1 MLSDRVGYGLI
12 VYGIFILVTTGTL
25 PTGLLQDY
33 AEAFGFS
40 PAVLSLVAASTT
52 FGVTIAV
59 FAFGNLS
66 DRIGRR
72 PVLIPGV
79 AAGAGCLVLY
89 FLVQGSVLFVGAR
102 MLSGFAVGLFTGAG
116 TALLTELAPSGQSR
130 RAATHAAT
138 ASVAGF
144 AIGPVIGGAFA
155 EYLPWPRHLVYGV
168 ALVLL
173 LPALLGAV
181 LVRETVADRG
191 RLALRLQRL
200 RMPPERKAFGLAAA
214 LAVCAWM
221 SASFFGALGAVMAIR
236 LFDIENRFVA
246 TLVVLC
252 FLGSSAVAQMGLRG
266 QPIRR
271 SALAGS
277 AFLIAGFALIVAGL
291 AHRPLRL
298 LRRRGARRRHRPGAL
313 VPRGPVDRRAHR
325 ADREPGRGVLDLP
338 DRRLLRWRHDGDR
351 ARDRR
356 PADRPRGGGGRLRRD
371 PLHADPRHG
380 AALVA
385 VPPARAR
392 GLRRASAQPATSG
405 RPGAAT

>member
-1 MLSDRVGYGLI
+1 
-12 VYGIFILVTTGTL
+12 
-25 PTGLLQDY
+25 
-33 AEAFGFS
+33 
-40 PAVLSLVAASTT
+40 
-52 FGVTIAV
+52 
-59 FAFGNLS
+59 
-66 DRIGRR
+66 
-72 PVLIPGV
+72 
-79 AAGAGCLVLY
+79 
-89 FLVQGSVLFVGAR
+89 VQGSVLFVAAR
-102 MLSGFAVGLFTGAG
+102 IVSGFAVGLFTGAG

-173 LPALLGAV
+173 VPALLGAV

-191 RLALRLQRL
+191 RVALRLQRL

-271 SALAGS
+271 SAVSGS
-277 AFLIAGFALIVAGL
+277 GFLIAGFALIVAGL
-291 AHRPLRL
+291 VTDHFAFFV
-298 LRRRGARRRHRPGAL
+298 AGAL
-313 VPRGPVDRRAHR
+313 VGGIGQALSYLAGQSIVERIAPTESRGEVFSTYLVVVYYGGGMTAIALGIVARQIGLEEAAVGYAVILCALTVVTGLLSSRFR
-325 ADREPGRGVLDLP
+325 LP
-338 DRRLLRWRHDGDR
+338 SR
-351 ARDRR
+351 AR
-356 PADRPRGGGGRLRRD
+356 
-371 PLHADPRHG
+371 
-380 AALVA
+380 
-385 VPPARAR
+385 
-392 GLRRASAQPATSG
+392 
-405 RPGAAT
+405 

>member
-1 MLSDRVGYGLI
+1 MGPAAAPRRVLSDRVGYGLI

-59 FAFGNLS
+59 LAFGNLS

-89 FLVQGSVLFVGAR
+89 FLVQGSVLFVAAR

-155 EYLPWPRHLVYGV
+155 EYLPWPRHLVYAV
-168 ALVLL
+168 ALALL
-173 LPALLGAV
+173 LPALLGAL

-191 RLALRLQRL
+191 RVALRLQRL

-291 AHRPLRL
+291 VTDHFAFFV
-298 LRRRGARRRHRPGAL
+298 AGAL
-313 VPRGPVDRRAHR
+313 VGGIGQALSYLAGQSIVERIAPTESRGEVFSTYLI
-325 ADREPGRGVLDLP
+325 VVYY
-338 DRRLLRWRHDGDR
+338 
-351 ARDRR
+351 
-356 PADRPRGGGGRLRRD
+356 GGGMTAIALGIVARQIGLEEAAVGYAVILCALTLVTGLLSSRFRL
-371 PLHADPRHG
+371 
-380 AALVA
+380 
-385 VPPARAR
+385 PARAR
-392 GLRRASAQPATSG
+392 
-405 RPGAAT
+405 